1 MSEEAKKEEIV
12 EEGEFVEVDLPEE
25 KPSGKIADLA
35 PKEETTETEEVDVEA
50 QQAIED
56 VSSEPAEK
64 SQDELEDYSEKVQ
77 KRISKLTR
85 KLREAERGQESAY
98 EYAKRMSEENQHLK
112 TRSSTLDRSYLQ
124 EAESRLKSQKQQAL
138 AALKNAHEVAD
149 YDKVAKAQEVLAKI
163 AVEENKVTVS
173 KAQLEQQI
181 NVQEE
186 QQANYQDY
194 VQPQQQVQAQ
204 PQQNLELA
212 ETDKKWVEKNKW
224 FGEDEI
230 MTVSAYAIHNQL
242 QEEGFDLGTE
252 EYYSEI
258 DKRIRVEFPQKF
270 NESSVKSKPQQK
282 VASAGRVAGN
292 TASNKR
298 QVKLSPSEVQMAK
311 RLNVP
316 LGEYAKYV
324 KR

>member
-12 EEGEFVEVDLPEE
+12 DEGEIVEVDLPEE

-35 PKEETTETEEVDVEA
+35 PQEENDEA
-50 QQAIED
+50 AEKAIED
-56 VSSEPAEK
+56 VSEEPEEK
-64 SQDELEDYSEKVQ
+64 AANELEDYSEKVQ

-98 EYAKRMSEENQHLK
+98 EYAKRIAEENQHLK
-112 TRSSTLDRSYLQ
+112 TRSSSLDRSYLQ
-124 EAESRLKSQKQQAL
+124 EAESRLKSQKAQAL

-149 YDKVAKAQEVLAKI
+149 YEKVAKAQEVLAKI
-163 AVEENKVTVS
+163 AVEENKVTTS
-173 KAQLEQQI
+173 KSQLEYQQH
-181 NVQEE
+181 VQEE
-186 QQANYQDY
+186 QQTNYQNY
-194 VQPQQQVQAQ
+194 VQQ
-204 PQQNLELA
+204 PQQNTVPQLGEREQA
-212 ETDKKWVEKNKW
+212 WVEKNEW
-224 FGEDEI
+224 FGQDEV
-230 MTVSAYAIHNQL
+230 MTMGAMAINNQL
-242 QEEGFDLGTE
+242 EAEGFDVGSE
-252 EYYSEI
+252 EYYTEV
-258 DKRIRVEFPQKF
+258 DRRIRKEFPQKF
-270 NESSVKSKPQQK
+270 TESSVKSKPQQK

-292 TASNKR
+292 PGSNKR

>member
-1 MSEEAKKEEIV
+1 MSEEAKNEEIV
-12 EEGEFVEVDLPEE
+12 DEGEVVEVDLPEE

-35 PKEETTETEEVDVEA
+35 PKEEHDEEA
-50 QQAIED
+50 QEAIED
-56 VSSEPAEK
+56 VSEEPEEK
-64 SQDELEDYSEKVQ
+64 SADELEDYSEKVQ

-98 EYAKRMSEENQHLK
+98 EYAKRIGEENQQLK
-112 TRSSTLDRSYLQ
+112 TRSSSLDRSYLQ
-124 EAESRLKSQKQQAL
+124 EAESRLKSQKAQAL

-149 YDKVAKAQEVLAKI
+149 YEKVAKAQEVLAKI
-163 AVEENKVTVS
+163 AVEENKVTTS
-173 KAQLEQQI
+173 KTQLEYQQ

-186 QQANYQDY
+186 QQTNYQNY
-194 VQPQQQVQAQ
+194 VQQ
-204 PQQNLELA
+204 PQQNVAPQLGER
-212 ETDKKWVEKNKW
+212 EQVWVEKNEW
-224 FGEDEI
+224 FGQDEV
-230 MTVSAYAIHNQL
+230 MTMGAMAINNQL
-242 QEEGFDLGTE
+242 EAEGFDVGSE
-252 EYYSEI
+252 EYYTEV
-258 DKRIRVEFPQKF
+258 DRRIRKEFPQKF
-270 NESSVKSKPQQK
+270 TESSVKSKPQQK

-292 TASNKR
+292 PGSNKR

>member
-12 EEGEFVEVDLPEE
+12 DEGEIVEVDLPEE

-35 PKEETTETEEVDVEA
+35 PKEEHDEEA
-50 QQAIED
+50 QEAIED
-56 VSSEPAEK
+56 VSEEPEEK
-64 SQDELEDYSEKVQ
+64 SADELEDYSEKVQ

-98 EYAKRMSEENQHLK
+98 EYAKRIAEENQHLK
-112 TRSSTLDRSYLQ
+112 TRSSSLDRSYLQ
-124 EAESRLKSQKQQAL
+124 EAESRLKSQKAQAL

-149 YDKVAKAQEVLAKI
+149 YEKVAKAQEVLAKI
-163 AVEENKVTVS
+163 AVEENKVTTS
-173 KAQLEQQI
+173 KSQLEYQQ
-181 NVQEE
+181 NVQAE
-186 QQANYQDY
+186 QQTNYQNY
-194 VQPQQQVQAQ
+194 VQQ
-204 PQQNLELA
+204 PQQNTVPQLGEREQA
-212 ETDKKWVEKNKW
+212 WVEKNEW
-224 FGEDEI
+224 FGQDEV
-230 MTVSAYAIHNQL
+230 MTMGAMAINNQL
-242 QEEGFDLGTE
+242 EAEGFDVGSE
-252 EYYSEI
+252 EYYTEV
-258 DKRIRVEFPQKF
+258 DRRIRKEFPQKF
-270 NESSVKSKPQQK
+270 TESSVKSKPQQK

-292 TASNKR
+292 PGSNKR

>member
-1 MSEEAKKEEIV
+1 MSEETKNEEIV
-12 EEGEFVEVDLPEE
+12 DEGEVVEVDLPEE

-35 PKEETTETEEVDVEA
+35 PQEENDEEAEK
-50 QQAIED
+50 AIED
-56 VSSEPAEK
+56 VSEEPEEK
-64 SQDELEDYSEKVQ
+64 STDELEDYSEKVQ

-98 EYAKRMSEENQHLK
+98 EYAKRIAEENQQLK
-112 TRSSTLDRSYLQ
+112 TRSSSLDRSYLQ
-124 EAESRLKSQKQQAL
+124 EAESRLKSQKAQAL

-149 YDKVAKAQEVLAKI
+149 YEKVAKAQEVLAKI
-163 AVEENKVTVS
+163 AVEENKVTTS
-173 KAQLEQQI
+173 KTQLEYQQ

-186 QQANYQDY
+186 QQTNYQNY
-194 VQPQQQVQAQ
+194 VQQ
-204 PQQNLELA
+204 PQQNVAPQLGEREQA
-212 ETDKKWVEKNKW
+212 WVEKNEW
-224 FGEDEI
+224 FGQDEV
-230 MTVSAYAIHNQL
+230 MTMGAMAINNQL
-242 QEEGFDLGTE
+242 EAEGFDVGSE
-252 EYYSEI
+252 EYYTEV
-258 DKRIRVEFPQKF
+258 DRRIRKEFPQKF
-270 NESSVKSKPQQK
+270 TESSVKSKPQQK

-292 TASNKR
+292 PGSNKR

>member
-1 MSEEAKKEEIV
+1 MSEEAKNEEIV
-12 EEGEFVEVDLPEE
+12 DEGEVVEVDLPEE

-35 PKEETTETEEVDVEA
+35 PQEENDEEAEK
-50 QQAIED
+50 AIED
-56 VSSEPAEK
+56 VSEEPEEK
-64 SQDELEDYSEKVQ
+64 STDELEDYSEKVQ

-98 EYAKRMSEENQHLK
+98 EYAKRIAEENQQLK
-112 TRSSTLDRSYLQ
+112 TRSSSLDRSYLQ
-124 EAESRLKSQKQQAL
+124 EAESRLKSQKAQAL

-149 YDKVAKAQEVLAKI
+149 YEKVAKAQEVLAKI
-163 AVEENKVTVS
+163 AVEENKVTTS
-173 KAQLEQQI
+173 KTQLEYQQ

-186 QQANYQDY
+186 QQTNYQNY
-194 VQPQQQVQAQ
+194 VQQ
-204 PQQNLELA
+204 PQQNAAPQLGEREQA
-212 ETDKKWVEKNKW
+212 WVEKNEW
-224 FGEDEI
+224 FGQDEV
-230 MTVSAYAIHNQL
+230 MTMGAMAINNQL
-242 QEEGFDLGTE
+242 ESEGFDVGSE
-252 EYYSEI
+252 EYYTEV
-258 DKRIRVEFPQKF
+258 DRRIRKEFPQKF
-270 NESSVKSKPQQK
+270 TESSVKSKPQQK

-292 TASNKR
+292 PGSNKR

>member
-1 MSEEAKKEEIV
+1 MSEEAKNEEIV
-12 EEGEFVEVDLPEE
+12 DEGEVVEVDLPEE

-35 PKEETTETEEVDVEA
+35 PKEEHDEEA
-50 QQAIED
+50 QEAIED
-56 VSSEPAEK
+56 VSEEPEEK
-64 SQDELEDYSEKVQ
+64 SADELEDYSEKVQ

-98 EYAKRMSEENQHLK
+98 EYAKRIAEENQHLK
-112 TRSSTLDRSYLQ
+112 TRSSSLDRSYLQ
-124 EAESRLKSQKQQAL
+124 EAESRLKSQKAQAL

-149 YDKVAKAQEVLAKI
+149 YEKVAKAQEVLAKI
-163 AVEENKVTVS
+163 AVEENKVTTS
-173 KAQLEQQI
+173 KTQLEYQQ

-186 QQANYQDY
+186 QQTNYQNY
-194 VQPQQQVQAQ
+194 VQQ
-204 PQQNLELA
+204 PQQNVAPQLGEREQA
-212 ETDKKWVEKNKW
+212 WVEKNEW
-224 FGEDEI
+224 FGQDEV
-230 MTVSAYAIHNQL
+230 MTMGAMAINNQL
-242 QEEGFDLGTE
+242 EAEGFDVGSE
-252 EYYSEI
+252 EYYTEV
-258 DKRIRVEFPQKF
+258 DRRIRKEFPQKF
-270 NESSVKSKPQQK
+270 TESSVKSKPQQK

-292 TASNKR
+292 PGSNKR

>member
-12 EEGEFVEVDLPEE
+12 DEGEIVEVDLPDE

-35 PKEETTETEEVDVEA
+35 PQEENDE
-50 QQAIED
+50 IED
-56 VSSEPAEK
+56 VSEEPEEK
-64 SQDELEDYSEKVQ
+64 AVNELEDYSEKVQ

-98 EYAKRMSEENQHLK
+98 EYAKRIAEENQHLK
-112 TRSSTLDRSYLQ
+112 TRSSSLDRSYLR
-124 EAESRLKSQKQQAL
+124 EAESRLKSQKAQAL

-149 YDKVAKAQEVLAKI
+149 YEKVAKAQEVLAKI
-163 AVEENKVTVS
+163 AVEENKVTTS
-173 KAQLEQQI
+173 KSQLEYQQH
-181 NVQEE
+181 VQEE
-186 QQANYQDY
+186 QQTNYQNY
-194 VQPQQQVQAQ
+194 VQQT
-204 PQQNLELA
+204 QQNAVPQLGERELG
-212 ETDKKWVEKNKW
+212 WVEKNEW
-224 FGEDEI
+224 FGQDEV
-230 MTVSAYAIHNQL
+230 MTMGAMAINNQL
-242 QEEGFDLGTE
+242 EAEGFDVGSE
-252 EYYSEI
+252 EYYTEV
-258 DKRIRVEFPQKF
+258 DRRIRKEFPQKF
-270 NESSVKSKPQQK
+270 TESSVKSKPQQK

-292 TASNKR
+292 PGSNKR

>member
-12 EEGEFVEVDLPEE
+12 DEGEIVEVDIPEE
-25 KPSGKIADLA
+25 KPSGKIADIA
-35 PKEETTETEEVDVEA
+35 PQEESTETKEVDSEA
-50 QQAIED
+50 EEAIED
-56 VSSEPAEK
+56 ISEEPAEK
-64 SQDELEDYSEKVQ
+64 SAEELEDYSEKVQ

-98 EYAKRMSEENQHLK
+98 EYAKRIAEENQQLK
-112 TRSSTLDRSYLQ
+112 TRSSSLDRSYLQ
-124 EAESRLKSQKQQAL
+124 EAESRLKSQKAQAL

-149 YDKVAKAQEVLAKI
+149 YEKVAKAQEVLSKI
-163 AVEENKVTVS
+163 AVEENKVTTS
-173 KAQLEQQI
+173 KTQLEYQQ

-186 QQANYQDY
+186 QQTNYQNY
-194 VQPQQQVQAQ
+194 VQQ
-204 PQQNLELA
+204 PQQNAAPQLGEREQA
-212 ETDKKWVEKNKW
+212 WVEKNEW
-224 FGEDEI
+224 FGQDEV
-230 MTVSAYAIHNQL
+230 MTMGAMAINNQL
-242 QEEGFDLGTE
+242 EAEGFDVGSE
-252 EYYSEI
+252 EYYTEV
-258 DKRIRVEFPQKF
+258 DRRIRKEFPQKF
-270 NESSVKSKPQQK
+270 TESSVKSKPQQK

-292 TASNKR
+292 PGSNKR

>member
-12 EEGEFVEVDLPEE
+12 DEGEIVEVDLPEE

-35 PKEETTETEEVDVEA
+35 PQEENDG
-50 QQAIED
+50 IED
-56 VSSEPAEK
+56 VSEEPEEK
-64 SQDELEDYSEKVQ
+64 SADELEDYSEKVQ

-98 EYAKRMSEENQHLK
+98 EYAKRIAEENQHLK
-112 TRSSTLDRSYLQ
+112 TRSSSLDRSYLR
-124 EAESRLKSQKQQAL
+124 EAESRLKSQKAQAL

-149 YDKVAKAQEVLAKI
+149 YEKVAKAQEVLAKI
-163 AVEENKVTVS
+163 AVEENKVTTS
-173 KAQLEQQI
+173 KSQLEYQQH
-181 NVQEE
+181 VQEE
-186 QQANYQDY
+186 QQTNYQNY
-194 VQPQQQVQAQ
+194 VQQT
-204 PQQNLELA
+204 QQNAVPQLGEREQA
-212 ETDKKWVEKNKW
+212 WVEKNEW
-224 FGEDEI
+224 FGQDEV
-230 MTVSAYAIHNQL
+230 MTMGAMAINNQL
-242 QEEGFDLGTE
+242 EAEGFDVGSE
-252 EYYSEI
+252 EYYTEV
-258 DKRIRVEFPQKF
+258 DRRIRKEFPQKF
-270 NESSVKSKPQQK
+270 TESSVKSKPQQK

-292 TASNKR
+292 PGSNKR

>member
-1 MSEEAKKEEIV
+1 MSEEAKNEEIV
-12 EEGEFVEVDLPEE
+12 DEGEVVEVDLPEE

-35 PKEETTETEEVDVEA
+35 PQEENDEESEKV
-50 QQAIED
+50 IED
-56 VSSEPAEK
+56 VSTEPEEK
-64 SQDELEDYSEKVQ
+64 SADELEDYSEKVQ

-98 EYAKRMSEENQHLK
+98 EYAKRIAEENQHLK
-112 TRSSTLDRSYLQ
+112 TRSSSLDRSYLQ
-124 EAESRLKSQKQQAL
+124 EAESRLKSQKAQAL

-149 YDKVAKAQEVLAKI
+149 YEKVAKAQEVLAKI
-163 AVEENKVTVS
+163 AVEENKVTTS
-173 KAQLEQQI
+173 KTQLEYQQ

-186 QQANYQDY
+186 QQTNYQNY
-194 VQPQQQVQAQ
+194 VQQ
-204 PQQNLELA
+204 PQQNVAPQLGEKEQA
-212 ETDKKWVEKNKW
+212 WVEKNEW
-224 FGEDEI
+224 FGQDEV
-230 MTVSAYAIHNQL
+230 MTMGAMAINNQL
-242 QEEGFDLGTE
+242 EAEGFDVGSE
-252 EYYSEI
+252 EYYTEV
-258 DKRIRVEFPQKF
+258 DRRIRKEFPQKF
-270 NESSVKSKPQQK
+270 TESSVKSKPQQK

-292 TASNKR
+292 PGSNKR

>member
-12 EEGEFVEVDLPEE
+12 DEGEIVEVDLPEE

-35 PKEETTETEEVDVEA
+35 PQEENDE
-50 QQAIED
+50 IED
-56 VSSEPAEK
+56 VSEEPEEK
-64 SQDELEDYSEKVQ
+64 AANELEDYSEKVQ

-98 EYAKRMSEENQHLK
+98 EYAKRIAEENQQLK
-112 TRSSTLDRSYLQ
+112 TRSSSLDRSYLQ
-124 EAESRLKSQKQQAL
+124 EAESRLKSQKAQAL

-149 YDKVAKAQEVLAKI
+149 YEKVAKAQEVLAKI
-163 AVEENKVTVS
+163 AVEENKVTTS
-173 KAQLEQQI
+173 KSQLEYQQH
-181 NVQEE
+181 VQEE
-186 QQANYQDY
+186 QRTNYQNY
-194 VQPQQQVQAQ
+194 VQQT
-204 PQQNLELA
+204 QQNAVPQLGEREQA
-212 ETDKKWVEKNKW
+212 WVEKNEW
-224 FGEDEI
+224 FGQDEV
-230 MTVSAYAIHNQL
+230 MTMGAMAINNQL
-242 QEEGFDLGTE
+242 EAEGFDVGSE
-252 EYYSEI
+252 EYYTEV
-258 DKRIRVEFPQKF
+258 DRRMRKRFPQEF
-270 NESSVKSKPQQK
+270 TESSVKSKPQQK

-292 TASNKR
+292 PGSNKR